1 MNTFAREFLRMFD
14 SILNLLGYRF
24 FQNALI
30 GGSIAA
36 LSCSIIGLFVILRGE
51 SMIGDGVAHV
61 SFGGIA
67 IGLFLNVNP
76 LYTALIVSIFAVLG
90 ISYMRNKGLAE
101 SDSATAVILAIGFS
115 TGLIIISLA
124 GGFNVELFS
133 FLFGS
138 VLTISRTDLTL
149 VSLLSIVS
157 LTLVT
162 IFYKELL
169 SITFD
174 AQASK
179 LMGIPVSLL
188 SNIFNILVAV
198 TIVLSIKVVGMI
210 LVTALLVL
218 PGLSALQ
225 LDEGFKKTVIMSVVF
240 GVGSVIL
247 GIFASAILDVATS
260 GVIVFTLVLV
270 FITIS
275 SGTRLTR
282 ANKQDNI
289 S

>member
-1 MNTFAREFLRMFD
+1 MYDYFF
-14 SILNLLGYRF
+14 NLFGYRF

-30 GGSIAA
+30 GGSISA
-36 LSCSIIGLFVILRGE
+36 LACSLIGLFVILRQE

-67 IGLFLNVNP
+67 IGLFLGINP
-76 LYTALIVSIFAVLG
+76 LYTALIVSIIAVLA
-90 ISYMRNKGLAE
+90 ISYMKRQGLAE

-138 VLTISRTDLTL
+138 ILTISETDMILVAL
-149 VSLLSIVS
+149 LGAVSLI
-157 LTLVT
+157 LVML
-162 IFYKELL
+162 FYKELL

-174 AQASK
+174 AQASR
-179 LMGIPVSLL
+179 LMGIPVDFL
-188 SNIFNILVAV
+188 SNIFNILVAI

-218 PGLSALQ
+218 PGLTSLQ
-225 LDEGFKKTVIMSVVF
+225 LSMGFRNTAILSILF
-240 GVGSVIL
+240 GVGSVIM
-247 GIFASAILDVATS
+247 GIFASAVLDVATS

-270 FITIS
+270 FIIVSAITRIS
-275 SGTRLTR
+275 QSMPI
-282 ANKQDNI
+282 N
-289 S
+289 

>member
-1 MNTFAREFLRMFD
+1 MNTYAREYSMYNYL
-14 SILNLLGYRF
+14 LNLLNYRF

-30 GGSIAA
+30 GGSVSA
-36 LSCSIIGLFVILRGE
+36 LACSLIGLFVILRQE

-67 IGLFLNVNP
+67 IGLFLDINP
-76 LYTALIVSIFAVLG
+76 LFTALIVSIIAVLG
-90 ISYMRNKGLAE
+90 ISYMKKQGLAE

-138 VLTISRTDLTL
+138 ILTISRQDMLMVSILGVTSLVM
-149 VSLLSIVS
+149 VSL
-157 LTLVT
+157 
-162 IFYKELL
+162 FYKELL

-174 AQASK
+174 AQASR
-179 LMGIPVSLL
+179 LMGIPVGLL
-188 SNIFNILVAV
+188 NNVFNILVAV
-198 TIVLSIKVVGMI
+198 TVVLSIKVVGMI

-218 PGLSALQ
+218 PGLTALQ
-225 LDEGFKKTVIMSVVF
+225 LDTGFRTTAIMSIIFGVFSVVF
-240 GVGSVIL
+240 

-260 GVIVFTLVLV
+260 GVIVFTLVSV
-270 FITIS
+270 FITVS
-275 SGTRLTR
+275 LATRLIKH
-282 ANKQDNI
+282 NEI
-289 S
+289 I